1 VRVRYEY
8 ICPITATKRPTTP
21 DKTKR
26 RSMSLLKFAIIGAGS
41 IARTHAQAIA
51 QIPEAKVTVICNRSE
66 ESGRSLAAAHGAT
79 WVATFDEAV
88 RRPDVDVVAI
98 CTPSGLHLEPA
109 LAAAAAGKHLLVE
122 KPLEITLDRID
133 QMIAAAQTAG
143 VLLAAVFQQRYAR
156 GIQEAKA
163 AVESGRLGQMVLADA
178 YVKWHR
184 PQRYYDGSWHG
195 TWALDGGGALMN
207 QAIHSIDLLQ
217 WIMGPVTT
225 VFGRTATLAHEEMET
240 EDTASALLTFGNGAM
255 GVIQGATS
263 SWPGNP
269 ARLELHGDRGVII
282 VEEGQIVKWKLA
294 DAGPGEEERMLNLE
308 KSTGSGASDPTA
320 IGFELHRRQIADLVE
335 AIQQRR
341 PPAVTGAE
349 GRKSVEIV
357 RAIYHSAA
365 RDRLIRLPLTDDTPT
380 VQTTYTKESLR

>member
-1 VRVRYEY
+1 MRSPALPHYCVRHH
-8 ICPITATKRPTTP
+8 PLKKRGS
-21 DKTKR
+21 
-26 RSMSLLKFAIIGAGS
+26 SMTLLNFAIIGAGS

-66 ESGRSLAAAHGAT
+66 ESGRALAATHGAT
-79 WVATFDEAV
+79 WVANFEEAV
-88 RRPDVDVVAI
+88 RRPDVDVVDI

-122 KPLEITLDRID
+122 KPLETTLARID
-133 QMIAAAQTAG
+133 QMIAAAEAAN
-143 VLLAAVFQQRYAR
+143 VILAAVFQQRYTR
-156 GIQEAKA
+156 GIEQAKA
-163 AVESGRLGQMVLADA
+163 AVDSGRLGQMVLADA

-184 PQRYYDGSWHG
+184 PQSYYDGSWHG

-207 QAIHSIDLLQ
+207 QSIHLIDLLQ
-217 WIMGPVTT
+217 WVMGPVTT
-225 VFGRTATLAHEEMET
+225 VFGHTATLAHDEMET

-263 SWPGNP
+263 SWPGDP
-269 ARLELHGDRGVII
+269 ARVELHGDRGAII
-282 VEEGQIVKWKLA
+282 IEEGQIVKWKLA
-294 DAGPGEEERMLNLE
+294 DAEPGEEERMLNLE

-320 IGFELHRRQIADLVE
+320 IGFELHRRQILDLVE
-335 AIQQRR
+335 AIHYKR

-357 RAIYHSAA
+357 RAIYHSAT
-365 RDRLIRLPLTDDTPT
+365 RGQLIRLPLEDDTPT
-380 VQTTYTKESLR
+380 VQTTYSKESLR

>member
-1 VRVRYEY
+1 M
-8 ICPITATKRPTTP
+8 T
-21 DKTKR
+21 
-26 RSMSLLKFAIIGAGS
+26 LLNFAIIGAGS

-66 ESGRSLAAAHGAT
+66 GNGGALAAAHGAT
-79 WVATFDEAV
+79 WVADFEEAV
-88 RRPDVDVVAI
+88 RRPDVDVVDI

-122 KPLEITLDRID
+122 KPLETTLARID
-133 QMIAAAQTAG
+133 QMIAAAEAAN
-143 VLLAAVFQQRYAR
+143 VILAAVFQQRYTR
-156 GIQEAKA
+156 GIEQAKI
-163 AVESGRLGQMVLADA
+163 AVDSGRLGQMVLADA

-184 PQRYYDGSWHG
+184 PQSYYDGSWHG

-207 QAIHSIDLLQ
+207 QSIHLIDLLQ
-217 WIMGPVTT
+217 WVMGPVTT
-225 VFGRTATLAHEEMET
+225 VFGRTATLAHDEMET

-263 SWPGNP
+263 SWPGDP
-269 ARLELHGDRGVII
+269 ARVELHGDRGAII
-282 VEEGQIVKWKLA
+282 IEEGQIVKWKLA
-294 DAGPGEEERMLNLE
+294 DAQPGEEERMLNLE

-320 IGFELHRRQIADLVE
+320 IGFELHRRQILDLVE
-335 AIQQRR
+335 AIHHKR

-365 RDRLIRLPLTDDTPT
+365 GGQLIRLPLEDDTPT
-380 VQTTYTKESLR
+380 VQTTYSKESLR